1 LTIYFHAE
9 EIDFQLK
16 EKKEVSDWIC
26 RVIEIENREIGEI
39 NIIFTSDTF
48 LLEIN
53 NQYLDRNYFTDIITF
68 DYGDGKIITGDLYL
82 SIDRIRE
89 NAESFNVPVR
99 NELFR
104 IIIHG
109 ILHLIGYNDSNV
121 EEKKLMTER
130 EDQYMEI
137 FSTEK
142 LTGNEGNK

>member
-39 NIIFTSDTF
+39 NIIFSSDTF

>member
-1 LTIYFHAE
+1 MTIYFHAE